1 MEHYEEQCGRVWIQE
16 TTGYSW
22 SATPGPVEYV
32 LIDKDGHRLSV
43 HPTLEVAR
51 RAAKRA

>member
-1 MEHYEEQCGRVWIQE
+1 MANYEEKCGNVWIQA

-32 LIDKDGHRLSV
+32 LIDRQGQRLSV
-43 HPTLEVAR
+43 HPTLDMAR
-51 RAAKRA
+51 IAAKHA